1 MPQPKK
7 TLPKNGLQKIRNL
20 AERGVSE
27 TDIAKSLGM
36 SYKTWQRI
44 KEEDPNAK
52 DVLEEARQIE
62 ETKLFGILFEKAM
75 NGDSTAAMFLLKTRH
90 GYREGAELVNA
101 NQVNVKITMP
111 GAKDPVSYLKEV
123 EENSHES

>member
-7 TLPKNGLQKIRNL
+7 TIPKNGLQKIRSL

-27 TDIAKSLGM
+27 VDIAKSLNM

-44 KEEDPNAK
+44 KEEDPDARN
-52 DVLEEARQIE
+52 VLEEARQIE
-62 ETKLFGILFEKAM
+62 ETKLVGVLFEKAM
-75 NGDSTAAMFLLKTRH
+75 KGDATSAMFLLKTRH

-101 NQVNVKITMP
+101 NQVNVRITLP
-111 GAKDPVSYLKEV
+111 GAKDPTEYLKEV
-123 EENSHES
+123 EANNES